1 MLTKNDL
8 YLQRQ
13 SNKESVYISKDLE
26 DIIDIN
32 NEYKPPRQITANV
45 VTNSMVK
52 NVEVIKLKNNTNE
65 ITIKISCDVSLVEDF
80 ISKEV
85 VKIKV
90 LNKEYTLKDN
100 YCYSFKKKLDSYNI
114 KIKIRGKE
122 NGVWF

>member
-8 YLQRQ
+8 YLQSQ

-26 DIIDIN
+26 DVIDIN
-32 NEYKPPRQITANV
+32 SGYKPPRLITANV
-45 VTNSMVK
+45 ATKSMVK
-52 NVEVIKLKNNTNE
+52 NAEVIKLKNRANE
-65 ITIKISCDVSLVEDF
+65 ISIKISCDISLVEDF
-80 ISKEV
+80 INEEV
-85 VKIKV
+85 VEIKV
-90 LNKEYTLKDN
+90 LNKEYFLKDN

>member
-1 MLTKNDL
+1 MQTKNDL
-8 YLQRQ
+8 YLQSQ

-26 DIIDIN
+26 DVIDIN
-32 NEYKPPRQITANV
+32 SGYKTSRPITANV
-45 VTNSMVK
+45 ITNSMVK
-52 NVEVIKLKNNTNE
+52 NAEVIKLKNSVNE
-65 ITIKISCDVSLVEDF
+65 ITIRISCDVSLVEDF
-80 ISKEV
+80 INKEV

-90 LNKEYTLKDN
+90 LNKEYSLKDN

>member
-8 YLQRQ
+8 YLQSQ
-13 SNKESVYISKDLE
+13 SSKESIYISKDLE
-26 DIIDIN
+26 DVIDIDN
-32 NEYKPPRQITANV
+32 NYKPPRIITANI
-45 VTNSMVK
+45 TTKSMIK
-52 NVEVIKLKNNTNE
+52 NVEVTKLKNSVNQVS
-65 ITIKISCDVSLVEDF
+65 IKISCDASLVEDF

>member
-1 MLTKNDL
+1 MQTKNDL
-8 YLQRQ
+8 YLQSQ

-26 DIIDIN
+26 DVIDIN
-32 NEYKPPRQITANV
+32 SGYRTSRLITANV

-52 NVEVIKLKNNTNE
+52 NAEVTKLKNSVNE
-65 ITIKISCDVSLVEDF
+65 ITIRISCDVSLVEDF
-80 ISKEV
+80 INKEV

-90 LNKEYTLKDN
+90 LNKEYSLEDN

-122 NGVWF
+122 NGV